1 MVAYGA
7 GSVLCS
13 LFSGYITAASVAR
26 SMVQDGAGG
35 RTQVAS
41 LFGCLVVLVVI
52 VAVGP
57 LFYSL
62 PKVNI
67 WLLINFIHVLSLYKI
82 IKFSLVMKPIFI
94 IKGFHFFLNF
104 HKQDTVLDLT
114 TNCNQKKA
122 CHDLFQR
129 FFFNFTS
136 HKMF

>member
-62 PKVNI
+62 PKV
-67 WLLINFIHVLSLYKI
+67 ST
-82 IKFSLVMKPIFI
+82 SLVFA
-94 IKGFHFFLNF
+94 FQVF
-104 HKQDTVLDLT
+104 VL
-114 TNCNQKKA
+114 QYM
-122 CHDLFQR
+122 Q
-129 FFFNFTS
+129 
-136 HKMF
+136 